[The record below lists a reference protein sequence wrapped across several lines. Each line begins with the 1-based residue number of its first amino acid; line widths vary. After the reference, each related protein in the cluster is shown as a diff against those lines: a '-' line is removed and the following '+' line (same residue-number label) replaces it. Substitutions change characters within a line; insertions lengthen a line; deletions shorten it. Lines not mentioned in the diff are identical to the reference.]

1 MAATHPRRDP
11 SEYGSAGLNAD
22 VHTRSSQL
30 LRQDVPFD
38 VNIPNATTVEALSQ
52 AQEPDELTE
61 CSSLDELKATL

>member
-1 MAATHPRRDP
+1 MAATQSGRDP
-11 SEYGSAGLNAD
+11 SEDRSAGLNAE

-38 VNIPNATTVEALSQ
+38 VNIPNVATVEALSQ